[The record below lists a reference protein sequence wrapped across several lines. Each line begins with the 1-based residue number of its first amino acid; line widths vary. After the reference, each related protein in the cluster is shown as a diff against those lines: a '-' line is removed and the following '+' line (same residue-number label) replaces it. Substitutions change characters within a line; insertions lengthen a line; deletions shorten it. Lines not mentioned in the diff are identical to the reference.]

1 MRGPSALLELM
12 PAFPDMGIL
21 PLRAKTSPSLPA
33 MPPECPAGLSQCL
46 AAFISPVGLLGP
58 FSVSP
63 SFSGLLLWYHED
75 ALTIHYAVLAVVSNC
90 CPPLKGRLLIHYSP
104 VRH

>member
-58 FSVSP
+58 FSVQ
-63 SFSGLLLWYHED
+63 
-75 ALTIHYAVLAVVSNC
+75 ATIHTDPRPPNSVLGHLTPVSNNFC
-90 CPPLKGRLLIHYSP
+90 DTIQCGKGQ
-104 VRH
+104 

>member
-1 MRGPSALLELM
+1 MWGPSALLELM

-58 FSVSP
+58 FSVQ
-63 SFSGLLLWYHED
+63 G
-75 ALTIHYAVLAVVSNC
+75 TIHTDPRPPNSVLGHLTPVSNNFC
-90 CPPLKGRLLIHYSP
+90 DTIQCGKGQ
-104 VRH
+104 

>member
-46 AAFISPVGLLGP
+46 AAFISPVGLLGL
-58 FSVSP
+58 FSVQ
-63 SFSGLLLWYHED
+63 G
-75 ALTIHYAVLAVVSNC
+75 TIHTDPRPPNSVLGHLTPVSNNFC
-90 CPPLKGRLLIHYSP
+90 DTIQCGKGQ
-104 VRH
+104 